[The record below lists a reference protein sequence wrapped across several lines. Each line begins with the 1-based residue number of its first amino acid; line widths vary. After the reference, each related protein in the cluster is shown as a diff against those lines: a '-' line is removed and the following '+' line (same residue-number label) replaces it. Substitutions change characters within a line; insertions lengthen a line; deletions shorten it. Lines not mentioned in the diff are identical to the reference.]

1 MYLPLDAL
9 GVPDGAWV
17 KIHVIGVGGKD
28 RTGNT
33 VFEYR
38 EDNNFWFDG
47 PVWTYYLRG
56 TTPNPSIVGPYE
68 GSAS

>member
-1 MYLPLDAL
+1 MLLDAP

-28 RTGNT
+28 RTGST

-47 PVWTYYLRG
+47 PV
-56 TTPNPSIVGPYE
+56 
-68 GSAS
+68 